1 MFTSIELWLA
11 KQSAWVALNP
21 KKAVLTYVGSVVGAF
36 LVGKIL

>member
-1 MFTSIELWLA
+1 MFAKIELFLA

-21 KKAVLTYVGSVVGAF
+21 KKAVLYWAASLVGAF